1 MMEVVAYMNN
11 ADLLIEDENKIA
23 VINGSHYV
31 LSLGDR
37 VYIQNVLNEHAQ
49 IYLVKISFACAEH
62 RMMHEDEI
70 LIRFE
75 GTRES
80 LKDYLE
86 KTTVH

>member
-1 MMEVVAYMNN
+1 MEVVAYMNN
-11 ADLLIEDENKIA
+11 ADLLLEDERGIA

-37 VYIQNVLNEHAQ
+37 VIIKEVINEQAK
-49 IYLVKISFACAEH
+49 IYQVQISFACAEH
-62 RMMHEDEI
+62 SMMHDDEI

-75 GTRES
+75 GTHET
-80 LKDYLE
+80 LKEYLN

>member
-1 MMEVVAYMNN
+1 MEVVAYMNN
-11 ADLLIEDENKIA
+11 ADLLIEDETGIA

-37 VYIQNVLNEHAQ
+37 VYIQDMINEHAK
-49 IYLVKISFACAEH
+49 IYQVKISFACAEH

-80 LKDYLE
+80 LQQYLE